1 MRFDTSVAAF
11 VVDQKNSFGFIATD
25 GECYTIPQQDRSGTR
40 IFSPIFATSKLG
52 RNSTRRSSV
61 RCPINIEKLLNGL
74 HVKLLN
80 AFANEDFSTGPK
92 GQGSVLMNDTEKT
105 GEKQRGKPFQPGQS
119 GNPQGRP
126 RGALNKTTLALR
138 AIMAEQAEA
147 VVETLINQA
156 LAGDVAA
163 CRAIL
168 ERLVPVC
175 RESPIDEGAVAL
187 PPLTGENLPK
197 AAGAVVEAVAGG
209 ALTPSQGQALVS
221 MLDGFRKSVEL
232 AELEKRIAALE
243 GQGGTK

>member
-1 MRFDTSVAAF
+1 MKEKSEKTDT
-11 VVDQKNSFGFIATD
+11 DQKPWLF
-25 GECYTIPQQDRSGTR
+25 
-40 IFSPIFATSKLG
+40 K
-52 RNSTRRSSV
+52 
-61 RCPINIEKLLNGL
+61 
-74 HVKLLN
+74 
-80 AFANEDFSTGPK
+80 
-92 GQGSVLMNDTEKT
+92 
-105 GEKQRGKPFQPGQS
+105 PGQS

-147 VVETLINQA
+147 VIETLISQA

-175 RESPIDEGAVAL
+175 RESSVDAGAVEL

-197 AAGAVVEAVAGG
+197 AVGAVVEAVAGG

-232 AELEKRIAALE
+232 AEIEARLTALE
-243 GQGGTK
+243 EAGEQKK

>member
-1 MRFDTSVAAF
+1 MKSEAE
-11 VVDQKNSFGFIATD
+11 N
-25 GECYTIPQQDRSGTR
+25 
-40 IFSPIFATSKLG
+40 
-52 RNSTRRSSV
+52 
-61 RCPINIEKLLNGL
+61 
-74 HVKLLN
+74 
-80 AFANEDFSTGPK
+80 
-92 GQGSVLMNDTEKT
+92 T

-147 VVETLINQA
+147 VIETLINQA

-175 RESPIDEGAVAL
+175 RESSVDAGAVAL

-197 AAGAVVEAVAGG
+197 AVGAVVEAVAGG

-232 AELEKRIAALE
+232 AEIEARLTALE
-243 GQGGTK
+243 EAGEQKK